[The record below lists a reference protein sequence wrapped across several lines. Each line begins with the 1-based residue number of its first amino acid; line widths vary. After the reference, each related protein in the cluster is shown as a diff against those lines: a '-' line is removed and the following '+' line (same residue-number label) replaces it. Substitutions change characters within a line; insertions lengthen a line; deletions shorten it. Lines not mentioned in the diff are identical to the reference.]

1 MKQSRL
7 LWLLGSLLL
16 LSFSPAHYPK
26 VPDSKV
32 RLFYIQRS
40 SNINTIV
47 YDAKLNTKG
56 GFDEDNPIDVY
67 WLRYQEDGRRKEL
80 SWIQRVLAYG
90 VDTETIEGQTD
101 ALQAWVVSY
110 KKRKLRLGFD
120 KNKKPYASLLINNQ
134 LAKLDHVYVQ
144 IEGSNLRPK
153 VLYVEVFGR
162 DFYSG
167 ENVYEKIKP

>member
-1 MKQSRL
+1 MKKT
-7 LWLLGSLLL
+7 SLLIFLLSL
-16 LSFSPAHYPK
+16 LSFGFSPTNYPK

-40 SNINTIV
+40 SNVNTIV
-47 YDAKLNTKG
+47 YDARLNAKG
-56 GFDEDNPIDVY
+56 AFDEDSPIDVY

-90 VDTETIEGQTD
+90 VDTEKIDGQTD

-120 KNKKPYASLLINNQ
+120 KNRKPYASLLINNQ

-162 DFYSG
+162 DFYTG